1 MFNIE
6 QVLTKRDDLIMII
19 KDEPHDPIIEGLKHI
34 WETQG
39 IFVTIFSL
47 KRLQFNILEHKLVFP
62 HRILNEREDKEIRKK
77 YFITSDEQLPE
88 ISGLTL

>member
-1 MFNIE
+1 M
-6 QVLTKRDDLIMII
+6 
-19 KDEPHDPIIEGLKHI
+19 
-34 WETQG
+34 
-39 IFVTIFSL
+39 

-88 ISGLTL
+88 ISRFDPVAMAIGMRPGQICEITRSSKTAVETKFYRLCYNKVA